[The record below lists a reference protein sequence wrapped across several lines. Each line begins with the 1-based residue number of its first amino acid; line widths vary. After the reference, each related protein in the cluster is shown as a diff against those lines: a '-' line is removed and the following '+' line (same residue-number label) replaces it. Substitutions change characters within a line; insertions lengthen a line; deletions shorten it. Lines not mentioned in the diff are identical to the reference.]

1 MMSILWIFRQESK
14 MKRKERL
21 RYYSLYT
28 VFFAVLSFLVFFIFI
43 KNGRSFV
50 YESNGEDGIAQH
62 YMSLVYLG
70 NYLRDILHNL
80 FINHQL
86 IIPQW
91 DMTLGLGADVITT
104 MNYYVLG
111 DPLNLLA
118 VFVSPEKT
126 EYLYTFLIALRIYLA
141 GLVFS
146 VYCRHWNFR
155 PFYILLGSYI
165 YCFGNFALYTGIMH
179 PFFLNP
185 MIYLPLLL
193 LGIEKIFERKSPAVF
208 VLSVFLS
215 AVSNFYFFYMLSIFM
230 FIYAVFRYV
239 MIFHKIQLK
248 ELVGWLIRFIAL
260 YVLGIGLA
268 GFLFLPN
275 ALSILTSSRMS
286 VAHYVPLLY
295 PAEYYQQFLASFVFN
310 NCGYY
315 TLMGFSSMALL
326 SMFLPVSYTH
336 LTLPTIA

>member
-1 MMSILWIFRQESK
+1 

-28 VFFAVLSFLVFFIFI
+28 VIFAVLSFLVFFIFI

-118 VFVSPEKT
+118 VF
-126 EYLYTFLIALRIYLA
+126 
-141 GLVFS
+141 
-146 VYCRHWNFR
+146 
-155 PFYILLGSYI
+155 
-165 YCFGNFALYTGIMH
+165 
-179 PFFLNP
+179 
-185 MIYLPLLL
+185 
-193 LGIEKIFERKSPAVF
+193 
-208 VLSVFLS
+208 
-215 AVSNFYFFYMLSIFM
+215 
-230 FIYAVFRYV
+230 
-239 MIFHKIQLK
+239 
-248 ELVGWLIRFIAL
+248 
-260 YVLGIGLA
+260 
-268 GFLFLPN
+268 
-275 ALSILTSSRMS
+275 
-286 VAHYVPLLY
+286 
-295 PAEYYQQFLASFVFN
+295 
-310 NCGYY
+310 
-315 TLMGFSSMALL
+315 
-326 SMFLPVSYTH
+326 
-336 LTLPTIA
+336 

>member
-1 MMSILWIFRQESK
+1 

-28 VFFAVLSFLVFFIFI
+28 VIFAVLSFLVFFIFI

-80 FINHQL
+80 FINHKL

-141 GLVFS
+141 GLVF
-146 VYCRHWNFR
+146 C
-155 PFYILLGSYI
+155 I
-165 YCFGNFALYTGIMH
+165 ADTGISDH
-179 PFFLNP
+179 FISCWEATYTALET
-185 MIYLPLLL
+185 LL
-193 LGIEKIFERKSPAVF
+193 
-208 VLSVFLS
+208 
-215 AVSNFYFFYMLSIFM
+215 Y
-230 FIYAVFRYV
+230 
-239 MIFHKIQLK
+239 IQ
-248 ELVGWLIRFIAL
+248 ESCIRF
-260 YVLGIGLA
+260 
-268 GFLFLPN
+268 
-275 ALSILTSSRMS
+275 S
-286 VAHYVPLLY
+286 
-295 PAEYYQQFLASFVFN
+295 
-310 NCGYY
+310 
-315 TLMGFSSMALL
+315 
-326 SMFLPVSYTH
+326 
-336 LTLPTIA
+336 

>member
-1 MMSILWIFRQESK
+1 

-126 EYLYTFLIALRIYLA
+126 EYLYTFLIVLRIYLA

-146 VYCRHWNFR
+146 VYCRHWNFK

-185 MIYLPLLL
+185 MIYLP
-193 LGIEKIFERKSPAVF
+193 
-208 VLSVFLS
+208 
-215 AVSNFYFFYMLSIFM
+215 FFT
-230 FIYAVFRYV
+230 A
-239 MIFHKIQLK
+239 
-248 ELVGWLIRFIAL
+248 
-260 YVLGIGLA
+260 
-268 GFLFLPN
+268 
-275 ALSILTSSRMS
+275 
-286 VAHYVPLLY
+286 
-295 PAEYYQQFLASFVFN
+295 
-310 NCGYY
+310 
-315 TLMGFSSMALL
+315 
-326 SMFLPVSYTH
+326 
-336 LTLPTIA
+336 

>member
-28 VFFAVLSFLVFFIFI
+28 VIFAVLSFLVFFIFI

-80 FINHQL
+80 FINHKL

-126 EYLYTFLIALRIYLA
+126 EYLYTFLIVLRIYLA

-215 AVSNFYFFYMLSIFM
+215 AVSNFYVYLC
-230 FIYAVFRYV
+230 
-239 MIFHKIQLK
+239 
-248 ELVGWLIRFIAL
+248 
-260 YVLGIGLA
+260 
-268 GFLFLPN
+268 
-275 ALSILTSSRMS
+275 
-286 VAHYVPLLY
+286 
-295 PAEYYQQFLASFVFN
+295 SFPICN
-310 NCGYY
+310 D
-315 TLMGFSSMALL
+315 FS
-326 SMFLPVSYTH
+326 
-336 LTLPTIA
+336 

>member
-28 VFFAVLSFLVFFIFI
+28 VIFAVLSFLVFCIFI

-80 FINHQL
+80 FINHKL

-126 EYLYTFLIALRIYLA
+126 EYLYTFLIVLRIYLA

-165 YCFGNFALYTGIMH
+165 YTALET
-179 PFFLNP
+179 
-185 MIYLPLLL
+185 LL
-193 LGIEKIFERKSPAVF
+193 
-208 VLSVFLS
+208 
-215 AVSNFYFFYMLSIFM
+215 Y
-230 FIYAVFRYV
+230 
-239 MIFHKIQLK
+239 IQ
-248 ELVGWLIRFIAL
+248 ESCIRF
-260 YVLGIGLA
+260 
-268 GFLFLPN
+268 
-275 ALSILTSSRMS
+275 S
-286 VAHYVPLLY
+286 
-295 PAEYYQQFLASFVFN
+295 
-310 NCGYY
+310 
-315 TLMGFSSMALL
+315 
-326 SMFLPVSYTH
+326 
-336 LTLPTIA
+336 

>member
-1 MMSILWIFRQESK
+1 

-28 VFFAVLSFLVFFIFI
+28 VIFAVLSFLVFFIFI

-80 FINHQL
+80 FINHKL

-126 EYLYTFLIALRIYLA
+126 EYLSCRA
-141 GLVFS
+141 GLL
-146 VYCRHWNFR
+146 C
-155 PFYILLGSYI
+155 
-165 YCFGNFALYTGIMH
+165 
-179 PFFLNP
+179 
-185 MIYLPLLL
+185 
-193 LGIEKIFERKSPAVF
+193 
-208 VLSVFLS
+208 VLQTLEFQT
-215 AVSNFYFFYMLSIFM
+215 I
-230 FIYAVFRYV
+230 
-239 MIFHKIQLK
+239 
-248 ELVGWLIRFIAL
+248 
-260 YVLGIGLA
+260 
-268 GFLFLPN
+268 
-275 ALSILTSSRMS
+275 
-286 VAHYVPLLY
+286 LY
-295 PAEYYQQFLASFVFN
+295 PAGKLHILLWKLCFIYRNHASVFPESDD
-310 NCGYY
+310 
-315 TLMGFSSMALL
+315 LSSSFA
-326 SMFLPVSYTH
+326 SWH
-336 LTLPTIA
+336 